1 MKSIK
6 QILPSNIYQYIL
18 SIYDKYSNPFYQKS
32 YAQEG
37 EDIVLQRFL
46 AEVKKGF
53 YVDVGAHHPK
63 RFSNTYTYYK
73 KGWRGINIEPRPGS
87 KTLFDKI
94 RPRDINLELPVNSVE
109 EELTYYIFNEP
120 ALNGFSKEDS
130 QMRDGVGE
138 YKIIDKIKIKT
149 RTLKN
154 ILDQYL
160 SEGQHIDF
168 LSVDVEGLDMEVL
181 RSNDWSKYK
190 PDIILVEDKNF
201 DFTEPMKSMVFSFLI
216 IQGYTVVAK
225 TFNTLVFKIKTR
237 E

>member
-18 SIYDKYSNPFYQKS
+18 SIYDKYLNSFYQKS

-46 AEVKKGF
+46 VEVNKGF

-87 KTLFDKI
+87 KKLFDKI

-109 EELTYYIFNEP
+109 EELTYYVFNEP

-130 QMRDGVGE
+130 QLSYGVGD

-154 ILDQYL
+154 ILDQ
-160 SEGQHIDF
+160 
-168 LSVDVEGLDMEVL
+168 
-181 RSNDWSKYK
+181 
-190 PDIILVEDKNF
+190 
-201 DFTEPMKSMVFSFLI
+201 
-216 IQGYTVVAK
+216 
-225 TFNTLVFKIKTR
+225 
-237 E
+237 